1 MISNYQAVRD
11 VVASHDTLIHLFER
25 INFFLQRLKT
35 YTEIPLTN
43 ESTELLGKIMAQLLS
58 VLALSTKAMT
68 DRKISESIR
77 SLCFLL
83 ADRGPEKILKK
94 LVGRKDIED
103 ALLQLDMLTNEESLM
118 AVVRNLEITHHVD
131 AVVHEVDDNVK
142 ATKLLT
148 EDIDNNTKATKVL
161 IEDVDDNVKGIEGI
175 ARSVDNGT
183 PKFLSV
189 FMYIVTLFPAM
200 SQHSHT
206 RA

>member
-35 YTEIPLTN
+35 YTEIPFAN
-43 ESTELLGKIMAQLLS
+43 ELTELLGKIMAQLLS

-118 AVVRNLEITHHVD
+118 VVVRNLKITHH
-131 AVVHEVDDNVK
+131 VDDNVK
-142 ATKLLT
+142 ATKVLT

-183 PKFLSV
+183 PNFLSV

-200 SQHSHT
+200 SEHSHT